1 VVQALEGLKGVRK
14 ATASNSEKKAAV
26 VYDPGLVSFENIKNA
41 LMKAG
46 YVAALGGKLKP
57 EIIKSNM
64 ETNTEF
70 DLDDLVC
77 FCFHHTRKDIEQDY
91 YENGQSTI
99 MAKIASEKKA
109 RGCDCAIKNPKG
121 R

>member
-1 VVQALEGLKGVRK
+1 MVQALEGLNGVRK
-14 ATASNSEKKAAV
+14 ATASNSEKKAVV
-26 VYDPGLVSFENIKNA
+26 VYDSGLVSFEEMKTA

-46 YVAALGGKLKP
+46 YFASMGGQRKP
-57 EIIKSNM
+57 EIIKSSL

-70 DLDDLVC
+70 SLDDLVC
-77 FCFHHTRKDIEQDY
+77 YCFSHTRNDIEKDY
-91 YENGQSTI
+91 RKNGQSTI

-109 RGCDCAIKNPKG
+109 GGCDCAIKNPKG